1 MSDIESVLRWRAGV
15 YLTVYILPPGAD
27 PTPSVRAPAR
37 AHLFCEFGG
46 HLDGCSTNTV
56 AIGCPEG
63 TRSLVGTIIHVSSI
77 RHYKTEL
84 RDSLSLLFEHATSW
98 S

>member
-1 MSDIESVLRWRAGV
+1 MMV
-15 YLTVYILPPGAD
+15 
-27 PTPSVRAPAR
+27 
-37 AHLFCEFGG
+37 
-46 HLDGCSTNTV
+46 LDGMV
-56 AIGCPEG
+56 AMGRPWWK
-63 TRSLVGTIIHVSSI
+63 RSLVGTIIHVSSI